1 MLLKMVGQLGLESGD
16 QAVQLADNP
25 SRGACGGRER
35 ADHGVGRGELVG
47 SQPGGEGL
55 RASVDVAGSA
65 PPAAKVLTG
74 RRVRNQALVDQACSH

>member
-1 MLLKMVGQLGLESGD
+1 MVGQLGLESGD

-25 SRGACGGRER
+25 SHGACGGREC

-55 RASVDVAGSA
+55 GASVDVAGSA
-65 PPAAKVLTG
+65 PARSESAHRPEG
-74 RRVRNQALVDQACSH
+74 SEPSP